1 MKVDNIGLGLKA
13 ASKIIALQEGGAG
26 LSHMRFI
33 QDSATGLLPKAIFAR
48 SKADLV
54 ENSFLE
60 LAESALVY
68 YGPAVVGEGIF
79 RKIYSKNLPINLK
92 QKVATPAVEL
102 LKNKTADNKK
112 VLPIKAAI
120 ALSSLA
126 IPSVEYSLNYIK
138 NLLTLKMF
146 NQGDFN
152 DIAKLDK
159 NKSVNTDKNERVEK
173 SAKKH
178 ILGAAAVFGACLATS
193 ALLYKK
199 GENSKALQNFSELI
213 LAPGEKLF
221 KNNDKMKNFAN
232 KYFSIDFANNNNK
245 LTMSKGQLT
254 SCVTIGAL
262 GYFGAAKD
270 RGKQNFLEVLFR
282 MPVVGF
288 YIICGNEL
296 LEQGFKKMLVKTGK
310 CKETIGKNL
319 EVPKLDELKTLA
331 AKLQKEK
338 GGNYNEIYKK
348 LLKQKTLISGVPLLF
363 GIGVM
368 GFFVAAVSRF
378 FTQYR
383 YDKEKKNIIEENKNS
398 NPFINKNT
406 PNIFKNFQ

>member
-1 MKVDNIGLGLKA
+1 MKVENIGLGLNLAKKFI
-13 ASKIIALQEGGAG
+13 SLQEGGAG

-68 YGPAVVGEGIF
+68 YGPGLIGEGIF
-79 RKIYSKNLPINLK
+79 RKIYSKNLPDNLK
-92 QKVATPAVEL
+92 NKIATPAVDL
-102 LKNKTADNKK
+102 LKNKSTDNKK
-112 VLPIKAAI
+112 ILPIKAAI
-120 ALSSLA
+120 ALSSLS
-126 IPSVEYSLNYIK
+126 IPLVEYSLNYIK

-146 NQGDFN
+146 KQGDFN

-159 NKSVNTDKNERVEK
+159 NKAVNTNKNADVEK
-173 SAKKH
+173 SAKRH
-178 ILGAAAVFGACLATS
+178 IIASSAIFAACLGAS

-199 GENSKALQNFSELI
+199 GENSKALQNFSEFI
-213 LAPGEKLF
+213 LAPGNKL
-221 KNNDKMKNFAN
+221 KNQKLKDFAN

-270 RGKQNFLEVLFR
+270 RGKQNFLEVLYR
-282 MPVVGF
+282 MPIVGF

-296 LEQGFKKMLVKTGK
+296 LEKGFKKMLVKTGK

-319 EVPKLDELKTLA
+319 EVPALKDLGALA
-331 AKLQKEK
+331 EKLQKEK
-338 GGNYNEIYKK
+338 GGNYNDIYKK

-368 GFFVAAVSRF
+368 GFFVAAVSRY

-383 YDKEKKNIIEENKNS
+383 YDKDKKNNNEGKQNS
-398 NPFINKNT
+398 NFFINNDT
-406 PNIFKNFQ
+406 PEIFNSFS

>member
-1 MKVDNIGLGLKA
+1 MKVENIGLGLNI
-13 ASKIIALQEGGAG
+13 ASKFISLQEGGAG

-33 QDSATGLLPKAIFAR
+33 QDSATGLFPKAIFAR

-68 YGPAVVGEGIF
+68 YGPGIIGEGIF
-79 RKIYSKNLPINLK
+79 RKLYSKNLPDKLK
-92 QKVATPAVEL
+92 EKIATPAVEL
-102 LKNKTADNKK
+102 LKENSIDNKK
-112 VLPIKAAI
+112 IIPIKAAI
-120 ALSSLA
+120 ALSSLS
-126 IPSVEYSLNYIK
+126 IPIVEYSLNYIK

-146 NQGDFN
+146 KQGDFN

-159 NKSVNTDKNERVEK
+159 NKSINTEKNKEVEK

-178 ILGAAAVFGACLATS
+178 IFGAAAAFGLCLGLS
-193 ALLYKK
+193 ALLCKK
-199 GENSKALQNFSELI
+199 GENSKTLQNFSELI
-213 LAPGEKLF
+213 LAPGNKL
-221 KNNDKMKNFAN
+221 KNQKLKDFAN
-232 KYFSIDFANNNNK
+232 KYMSVDFANNNGK

-282 MPVVGF
+282 MPIVGF

-296 LEQGFKKMLVKTGK
+296 LEKGFKKMLVKSGK

-319 EVPKLDELKTLA
+319 EVPTLKDLTSLA
-331 AKLQKEK
+331 KKIQAER
-338 GGNYNEIYKK
+338 GGNYSDIYKK
-348 LLKQKTLISGVPLLF
+348 LLKQKTLISGVPFLF

-368 GFFVAAVSRF
+368 GFFVAAVSRY

-383 YDKEKKNIIEENKNS
+383 YDKEKAIKNLKNQT
-398 NPFINKNT
+398 INFYKDNNT
-406 PNIFKNFQ
+406 PSVFSNFV